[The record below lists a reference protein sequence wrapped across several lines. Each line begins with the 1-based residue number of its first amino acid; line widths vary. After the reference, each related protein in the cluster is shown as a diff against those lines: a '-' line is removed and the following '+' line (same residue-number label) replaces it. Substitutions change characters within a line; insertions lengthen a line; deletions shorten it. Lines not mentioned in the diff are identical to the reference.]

1 MSDNSINIKGL
12 NFKNLPDDF
21 KIEVDSAKISYQT
34 GKALEKIEGVDI
46 SDGIDKT
53 EAELIIMEINS
64 DDNADEISMDEIRKF
79 CSDNKIADKNGEVKT
94 DKIEEL
100 AKSIVSNAREI
111 LDPKEKVNDSDTDSD
126 SDADI
131 DADDDESKAGE
142 TPAAQNDTGNNESS
156 SLDIKINI
164 QPWKSTPEDGN
175 KYANDCLDH
184 IMRNYY
190 PDITPYSQ
198 EWRDKELEIMNA
210 NSNIYGT
217 VDSEGNISGTRKTI
231 GGTERHSAVLYDNEE
246 LVLPGIKTAEPTAS
260 SGEDDNTPAVKGSAK
275 ECAEKITDDN
285 GYSTETLTD
294 ENGNI
299 VGKKQYDNE
308 DNIMWE
314 STIAAGENNTTVE
327 TKTWTNSG
335 TIQEIVYD
343 ENGKEIS
350 INTTYADGSKSTAE
364 FSYDENENK
373 TANAVYFDT
382 DNNQT
387 ASAKLTFDTSGSYVE
402 DKEYTNG
409 IKETLTYDQYQAI
422 VEKTITKAD
431 NTKTTTAYENRKPNS
446 TVTYDAEGNEI
457 STSVYEYTEN
467 GYNETITFKN
477 PEKND
482 NITTQTNTC
491 NNDGKIIETN
501 GAYLDGSTYHSEYT
515 YEEDGSYSVKNTY
528 NQKEAKET
536 NYKEREI
543 KYDSAGNKISEKFTL
558 EGNETTGEI
567 SGTGTFENG
576 KEIYTQLEEKTG
588 ISTTKTIEGDTVTL
602 SVSQGTTNTTTVS
615 KNGVKTKETVIEYA
629 PESTNELSK
638 TETEFYDDGITPKT
652 VTVTK
657 ADGTT
662 EITKYD
668 ENGNPINSEN
678 NNDNINESEETKMR
692 ADIATAKAQALH
704 AAMDRAG
711 TDEDVVK
718 DIINNTAGQDLVDVI
733 KEYER
738 MYGTTLEKAIKDDFS
753 WMSGESNLL
762 RKLDAAVSEV
772 TAYENMIKA
781 NPELKTPERTTI
793 NKEMV
798 QAAQLQAF
806 KAATS
811 NRLGTDERVLFD
823 MFQKMDDTALKDFL
837 KYCKAQNVDVK
848 EIIKGETSLETQ
860 KSLIQKIKTLE
871 GTNPAAKTTVDPQDN
886 TERSEEQIRADIA
899 TSRAQALHA
908 AMDRAGTDEDVV
920 KDIINNTAGQDLV
933 DVIKEYERMYGT
945 TLEKAIKDDFS
956 WMSGESNLL
965 RKLDAAVSEVT
976 AYENMIKANPELK
989 TPERTTINKEMVQ
1002 AAQLQAF
1009 KAATSNRLGTD
1020 EMVVYQMLQNGSM
1033 TDDDIKALD
1042 SALKSKNSSLIALLK
1057 SEFSGETLKALIR
1070 RVESLGIKETA
1081 K

>member
-1 MSDNSINIKGL
+1 M
-12 NFKNLPDDF
+12 
-21 KIEVDSAKISYQT
+21 
-34 GKALEKIEGVDI
+34 
-46 SDGIDKT
+46 
-53 EAELIIMEINS
+53 
-64 DDNADEISMDEIRKF
+64 
-79 CSDNKIADKNGEVKT
+79 
-94 DKIEEL
+94 
-100 AKSIVSNAREI
+100 
-111 LDPKEKVNDSDTDSD
+111 
-126 SDADI
+126 
-131 DADDDESKAGE
+131 
-142 TPAAQNDTGNNESS
+142 
-156 SLDIKINI
+156 
-164 QPWKSTPEDGN
+164 
-175 KYANDCLDH
+175 
-184 IMRNYY
+184 
-190 PDITPYSQ
+190 
-198 EWRDKELEIMNA
+198 
-210 NSNIYGT
+210 
-217 VDSEGNISGTRKTI
+217 
-231 GGTERHSAVLYDNEE
+231 
-246 LVLPGIKTAEPTAS
+246 
-260 SGEDDNTPAVKGSAK
+260 
-275 ECAEKITDDN
+275 
-285 GYSTETLTD
+285 
-294 ENGNI
+294 
-299 VGKKQYDNE
+299 
-308 DNIMWE
+308 
-314 STIAAGENNTTVE
+314 
-327 TKTWTNSG
+327 
-335 TIQEIVYD
+335 
-343 ENGKEIS
+343 
-350 INTTYADGSKSTAE
+350 
-364 FSYDENENK
+364 
-373 TANAVYFDT
+373 
-382 DNNQT
+382 
-387 ASAKLTFDTSGSYVE
+387 
-402 DKEYTNG
+402 
-409 IKETLTYDQYQAI
+409 
-422 VEKTITKAD
+422 
-431 NTKTTTAYENRKPNS
+431 
-446 TVTYDAEGNEI
+446 
-457 STSVYEYTEN
+457 
-467 GYNETITFKN
+467 
-477 PEKND
+477 
-482 NITTQTNTC
+482 
-491 NNDGKIIETN
+491 
-501 GAYLDGSTYHSEYT
+501 
-515 YEEDGSYSVKNTY
+515 
-528 NQKEAKET
+528 
-536 NYKEREI
+536 
-543 KYDSAGNKISEKFTL
+543 
-558 EGNETTGEI
+558 
-567 SGTGTFENG
+567 
-576 KEIYTQLEEKTG
+576 
-588 ISTTKTIEGDTVTL
+588 
-602 SVSQGTTNTTTVS
+602 SQGTTNTTTVS

-848 EIIKGETSLETQ
+848 EVIKGETSFETQ
-860 KSLIQKIKTLE
+860 KSLIQRIKTLE

-920 KDIINNTAGQDLV
+920 KDIINNVKGWDLV

-956 WMSGESNLL
+956 WVSDETSLL

-976 AYENMIKANPELK
+976 AYENMLK
-989 TPERTTINKEMVQ
+989 TNPQLNAPERTAITLEDLHK
-1002 AAQLQAF
+1002 AQLQAF

>member
-1 MSDNSINIKGL
+1 
-12 NFKNLPDDF
+12 
-21 KIEVDSAKISYQT
+21 
-34 GKALEKIEGVDI
+34 
-46 SDGIDKT
+46 
-53 EAELIIMEINS
+53 
-64 DDNADEISMDEIRKF
+64 
-79 CSDNKIADKNGEVKT
+79 
-94 DKIEEL
+94 
-100 AKSIVSNAREI
+100 
-111 LDPKEKVNDSDTDSD
+111 
-126 SDADI
+126 
-131 DADDDESKAGE
+131 
-142 TPAAQNDTGNNESS
+142 
-156 SLDIKINI
+156 
-164 QPWKSTPEDGN
+164 
-175 KYANDCLDH
+175 
-184 IMRNYY
+184 MRNYY

-198 EWRDKELEIMNA
+198 EWKDKELEIMNA

-246 LVLPGIKTAEPTAS
+246 LVLPGIKTAEPAAS
-260 SGEDDNTPAVKGSAK
+260 SGKDDKTPAVKGSAK
-275 ECAEKITDDN
+275 EGAEKITDDN
-285 GYSTETLTD
+285 GYSTETITD

-308 DNIMWE
+308 DNVMWE

-615 KNGVKTKETVIEYA
+615 KNGVKTKETVM
-629 PESTNELSK
+629 N
-638 TETEFYDDGITPKT
+638 
-652 VTVTK
+652 
-657 ADGTT
+657 
-662 EITKYD
+662 
-668 ENGNPINSEN
+668 
-678 NNDNINESEETKMR
+678 MR
-692 ADIATAKAQALH
+692 
-704 AAMDRAG
+704 
-711 TDEDVVK
+711 
-718 DIINNTAGQDLVDVI
+718 
-733 KEYER
+733 
-738 MYGTTLEKAIKDDFS
+738 
-753 WMSGESNLL
+753 
-762 RKLDAAVSEV
+762 
-772 TAYENMIKA
+772 
-781 NPELKTPERTTI
+781 LK
-793 NKEMV
+793 V
-798 QAAQLQAF
+798 QM
-806 KAATS
+806 
-811 NRLGTDERVLFD
+811 N
-823 MFQKMDDTALKDFL
+823 FQK
-837 KYCKAQNVDVK
+837 
-848 EIIKGETSLETQ
+848 Q
-860 KSLIQKIKTLE
+860 KQSF
-871 GTNPAAKTTVDPQDN
+871 TTM
-886 TERSEEQIRADIA
+886 A
-899 TSRAQALHA
+899 
-908 AMDRAGTDEDVV
+908 
-920 KDIINNTAGQDLV
+920 
-933 DVIKEYERMYGT
+933 
-945 TLEKAIKDDFS
+945 
-956 WMSGESNLL
+956 
-965 RKLDAAVSEVT
+965 
-976 AYENMIKANPELK
+976 
-989 TPERTTINKEMVQ
+989 
-1002 AAQLQAF
+1002 
-1009 KAATSNRLGTD
+1009 
-1020 EMVVYQMLQNGSM
+1020 
-1033 TDDDIKALD
+1033 
-1042 SALKSKNSSLIALLK
+1042 
-1057 SEFSGETLKALIR
+1057 
-1070 RVESLGIKETA
+1070 
-1081 K
+1081 